1 MTNLQKSKD
10 LLSIVIDN
18 QDFGK
23 IESSR
28 FTALDVFQ
36 GIYYLIDQGLLRAPA
51 EESAGEAAMLV

>member
-1 MTNLQKSKD
+1 MD

-23 IESSR
+23 IEASR

-36 GIYYLIDQGLLRAPA
+36 GIYYLIDQGLLRAPT
-51 EESAGEAAMLV
+51 EEGAGEPAMLV